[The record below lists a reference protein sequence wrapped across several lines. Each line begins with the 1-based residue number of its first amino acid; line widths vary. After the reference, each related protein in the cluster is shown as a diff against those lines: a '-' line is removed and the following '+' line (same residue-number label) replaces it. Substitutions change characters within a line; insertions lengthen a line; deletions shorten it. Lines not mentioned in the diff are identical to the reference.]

1 MADNLVA
8 PPAPQVAGGG
18 GKPPGKRRQQE
29 RAGKRK
35 RQKEKCRTC
44 GESDHESE
52 EHFEWTLV
60 NAINALTGAR
70 QERLQAKRTASS
82 ASNNQVAPA
91 AQEGG
96 QRRKNKR
103 GRRPPPQ
110 ERRQRRQAAQEQQQQ
125 QRKAEQ
131 LPALAL
137 QAPGQEVDLPFR
149 MVQQPRP
156 HREEQQQQRGEG
168 PQVLPQGTDEPPLP
182 PPMEDTAMD
191 VECCGGQELPALQDG
206 DDSDL

>member
-1 MADNLVA
+1 MADNPVA

-52 EHFEWTLV
+52 EHFKWTLM

-96 QRRKNKR
+96 QKRKNKTGPTSASSR
-103 GRRPPPQ
+103 AKG
-110 ERRQRRQAAQEQQQQ
+110 
-125 QRKAEQ
+125 
-131 LPALAL
+131 
-137 QAPGQEVDLPFR
+137 
-149 MVQQPRP
+149 
-156 HREEQQQQRGEG
+156 GEG
-168 PQVLPQGTDEPPLP
+168 PQVLPQGTDEPPLS

-191 VECCGGQELPALQDG
+191 VECCGDQELPALPDG